1 MGFPD
6 HPTGQDRQDAQNIHE
21 AETTAG
27 SYGQQEAY
35 GQQAYGD
42 QAYGDQQGYPGQQG
56 QQGQQGYP
64 GQTAYPG
71 QPGGGYQGYPPPGY
85 QTGMAGGP
93 APGPRTNNM
102 SIAALVCGLAQFLLW
117 FLLLVPGFI
126 AAVLALIFGV
136 VSLNQ
141 IRQRGEFGRGMAITG
156 IVLGGL
162 GILGGIILGILIG
175 VGSAHYHTHMGY

>member
-1 MGFPD
+1 MMGFPD
-6 HPTGQDRQDAQNIHE
+6 HPTGQDRQ
-21 AETTAG
+21 ET
-27 SYGQQEAY
+27 YGQQPY
-35 GQQAYGD
+35 
-42 QAYGDQQGYPGQQG
+42 
-56 QQGQQGYP
+56 
-64 GQTAYPG
+64 
-71 QPGGGYQGYPPPGY
+71 GYQA
-85 QTGMAGGP
+85 GMAGGA
-93 APGPRTNNM
+93 APGSRTNSM

-126 AAVLALIFGV
+126 AAVLALIFGL

-175 VGSAHYHTHMGY
+175 VGSAHYHSHVGY